1 MNIELEQ
8 IVDEVARHR
17 RTVYL
22 HAERVKDAYIFSRGV
37 TQLGSIE
44 STAHGA
50 ELGLP
55 AWLATISAKVSRNRQ
70 IIETREI
77 GDHPGL
83 MAALLEA
90 NYTASQEVL
99 KLSLDRAPHDGG
111 GREPVLLKF
120 SGPSFL
126 TLLGESLFTD
136 RNYSKLSRALG
147 DSAVIEKVEENRSG
161 QERTLRLLEKTSDE
175 TVTVW
180 IAAEKMLEHKCLMP
194 R

>member
-1 MNIELEQ
+1 
-8 IVDEVARHR
+8 
-17 RTVYL
+17 
-22 HAERVKDAYIFSRGV
+22 
-37 TQLGSIE
+37 
-44 STAHGA
+44 
-50 ELGLP
+50 
-55 AWLATISAKVSRNRQ
+55 
-70 IIETREI
+70 
-77 GDHPGL
+77 

>member
-1 MNIELEQ
+1 MNTELGQ

-22 HAERVKDAYIFSRGV
+22 HAERVKDAYMFSRGV
-37 TQLGSIE
+37 TQVGSIE
-44 STAHGA
+44 STQHGA

-147 DSAVIEKVEENRSG
+147 DSAVVEKVEENRSG